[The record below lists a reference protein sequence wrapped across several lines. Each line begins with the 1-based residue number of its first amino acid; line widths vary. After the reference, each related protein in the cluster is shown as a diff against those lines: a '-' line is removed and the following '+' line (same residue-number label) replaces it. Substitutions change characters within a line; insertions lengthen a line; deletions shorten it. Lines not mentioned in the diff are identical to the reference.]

1 PRPHFL
7 FYIYVV
13 HPYLHSFPTRRS
25 SDLPSWLVL
34 LSCCVASCIRSENCA
49 FSNSSN
55 SVFNSSALLAR
66 NSLAFMVT
74 PTDAARKRSQTEA
87 LRQQAEK
94 LRVRVFRSRHPF
106 HTKPYRAESRQP
118 NIPGFP
124 CPAPAEPEP
133 AWSQSAYPGRP
144 EARSDHHA

>member
-74 PTDAARKRSQTEA
+74 PTDAART
-87 LRQQAEK
+87 
-94 LRVRVFRSRHPF
+94 RSRTDRKSTRLNSSHVKISYAVF
-106 HTKPYRAESRQP
+106 CLIKTIA
-118 NIPGFP
+118 
-124 CPAPAEPEP
+124 
-133 AWSQSAYPGRP
+133 
-144 EARSDHHA
+144 